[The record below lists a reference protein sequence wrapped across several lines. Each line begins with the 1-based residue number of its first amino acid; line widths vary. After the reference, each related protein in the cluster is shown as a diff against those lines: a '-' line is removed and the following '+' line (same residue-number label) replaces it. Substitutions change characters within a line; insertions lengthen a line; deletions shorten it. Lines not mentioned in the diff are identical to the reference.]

1 MINSKSVLKT
11 LDIIL
16 FEKKLLGTMGYHDMM
31 LFSIEILQICVFLQN
46 MSQFHGFRGTPNG
59 TQMVPKILSSQS
71 MMSEVFKTVSN
82 ILITYLDQ
90 FL

>member
-1 MINSKSVLKT
+1 
-11 LDIIL
+11 
-16 FEKKLLGTMGYHDMM
+16 MM
-31 LFSIEILQICVFLQN
+31 PFSIEILQICVFLQN
-46 MSQFHGFRGTPNG
+46 MSQFHGFRGTPNS

-90 FL
+90 ILRSLTILSFRADK

>member
-1 MINSKSVLKT
+1 MIDCESVLKT

-16 FEKKLLGTMGYHDMM
+16 FEKKLLGTMGYHGMM
-31 LFSIEILQICVFLQN
+31 PFSIEIIQICVFLQN